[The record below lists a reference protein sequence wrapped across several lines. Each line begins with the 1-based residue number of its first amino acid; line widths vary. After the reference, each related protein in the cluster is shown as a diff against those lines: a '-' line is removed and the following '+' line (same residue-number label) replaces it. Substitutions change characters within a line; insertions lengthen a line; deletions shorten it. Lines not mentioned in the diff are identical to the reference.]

1 MNCKDIQVRLI
12 DYLDQKLDAVTAA
25 EIGLHLETCAVCS
38 REAEEMQELLTAMQD
53 SAMETPPPALRENF
67 NMLLQSELN
76 MQATTHL
83 IEEFPVTP
91 DGGMAAEASGM
102 AAETQR
108 MTAETGASAAKA
120 RGTSP
125 KAIRFSSPVWRIAA
139 AVILV
144 AAGIGIGMN
153 LRRRSTEPTTA
164 DQLVALRQEVRE
176 MKEQVMF
183 NLINDESA
191 SQRIK
196 AVGYAE
202 EMASPDQQVIDA
214 LVNTLN
220 HDKSVNVRLASLYSL
235 ARFADRRA
243 VRDSLV
249 ASLKIQTEPIIQ
261 VVLINLLAE
270 KRERKAVAPI
280 QDIMT
285 NKKTLKEV
293 RDAAQRSLKIL

>member
-12 DYLDQKLDAVTAA
+12 DYLDGRLDTAA
-25 EIGLHLETCAVCS
+25 TEDIRQHLETCAACS
-38 REAEEMQELLTAMQD
+38 REAEEMQELLTTMQN
-53 SAMETPPPALRENF
+53 SPLETPPAALRESF
-67 NMLLQSELN
+67 HMMLQSELN
-76 MQATTHL
+76 MQMTTNI
-83 IEEFPVTP
+83 IEEFPAT
-91 DGGMAAEASGM
+91 GKLH
-102 AAETQR
+102 ET
-108 MTAETGASAAKA
+108 AHKA
-120 RGTSP
+120 VESQTKG
-125 KAIRFSSPVWRIAA
+125 KAIRFSSPAWQIAA

-144 AAGIGIGMN
+144 TAGIGIGMT
-153 LRRRSTEPTTA
+153 LRSKPAEGNTA
-164 DQLVALRQEVRE
+164 DQLVALRQEVKE
-176 MKEQVMF
+176 MKEEVMF

-196 AVGYAE
+196 AVSYAE
-202 EMASPDQQVIDA
+202 EMASPDQQVIDV
-214 LVNTLN
+214 LFHTLN

-249 ASLKIQTEPIIQ
+249 MSLKTQTEPIIQ

-270 KRERKAVAPI
+270 KREPRAIAPI
-280 QDIMT
+280 KDIMT

>member
-1 MNCKDIQVRLI
+1 MNCKDIQVKLI
-12 DYLDQKLDAVTAA
+12 DYLDQKLNPASSA
-25 EIGLHLETCAVCS
+25 EIGQHLESCAACS

-53 SAMETPPPALRENF
+53 SPLETPPASLRESF
-67 NMLLQSELN
+67 QMMLQSELN
-76 MQATTHL
+76 MQTTTHI
-83 IEEFPVTP
+83 IEEFPADEHHTGTQQAGH
-91 DGGMAAEASGM
+91 GGTES
-102 AAETQR
+102 R
-108 MTAETGASAAKA
+108 TAGAK
-120 RGTSP
+120 T
-125 KAIRFSSPVWRIAA
+125 IRFSSPVWRVAA
-139 AVILV
+139 AAILV
-144 AAGIGIGMN
+144 AVGIGIGMN
-153 LRRRSTEPTTA
+153 LRSKPAGPTTA

-176 MKEQVMF
+176 MKEEVMF

-214 LVNTLN
+214 LFNTLN

-235 ARFADRRA
+235 ARFADRHA

-249 ASLKIQTEPIIQ
+249 GSLSIQTDPIIQ

-270 KRERKAVAPI
+270 KREPKAIGPI
-280 QDIMT
+280 KDIMT